1 MKQGKNYTDDCD
13 LREILKKYR
22 TVAIVGVSPKPN
34 RDSHKVARF
43 LKAKGYE
50 RLIR

>member
-1 MKQGKNYTDDCD
+1 MKPGKVYTDDRG
-13 LREILKKYR
+13 LKEILKKYR

-43 LKAKGYE
+43 LKEKGYE
-50 RLIR
+50 RHLR

>member
-1 MKQGKNYTDDCD
+1 MKQGKIYTDDRD
-13 LREILKKYR
+13 LKEILEKYR

-43 LKAKGYE
+43 LKEKGYG